1 MRFLNLRLALALGLG
16 VSIPINLAWSQEAE
30 PSQKG
35 EGVEAPQEQEGDAK
49 EGAEESKDAEA
60 DSKESADKAKADKGT
75 EAKDEDK
82 DEAKAKEEPA
92 LELPEESGSLIF
104 IEAERLITRPGKEIA
119 NGKVIVR
126 NGRIQQVGADLV
138 APEGA
143 RTIKGKVVCAGFI
156 DPWSTL
162 GVDGG
167 SLFESRADATLQTM
181 DALELFGPKHSY
193 ERAMA
198 AGVLAFE
205 THIGSPASIGG
216 TGVIL
221 RTQPSTQPDDILI
234 SDRSAM
240 WSALGVNSDVI
251 GRIEEVDGL
260 VGKLLAG
267 EAHLKSMSKYEKELT
282 EWEEEI
288 AELQKKLDKDFK
300 KAKKDRDKKVKEDG
314 KKHKDKKHKEPKAP
328 RKPKPNPDKEA
339 MGRVMAGEIPLVV
352 RANRAAVL
360 RNLLEATEGLGSLRL
375 VIAGG
380 ENAMHVAPKLAA
392 RKIPVIVWP
401 ANALADSSSEQRTG
415 LDLAGELSRAG
426 VLVLIGS
433 GASGETSALP
443 LYASLAVGHGLDADH
458 ALAAITTRVAETF
471 DLQDELGSVRRG
483 RRAELLIMDGEPLS
497 MGTTI
502 QYVVSGGEVV
512 LEPKE

>member
-49 EGAEESKDAEA
+49 EGADKSKDAEA
-60 DSKESADKAKADKGT
+60 GTEEPADKVKADKGT
-75 EAKDEDK
+75 EDKAKD
-82 DEAKAKEEPA
+82 KEEPA

-167 SLFESRADATLQTM
+167 SLLESRADATLQTM

-205 THIGSPASIGG
+205 THVGSLASIGG

-267 EAHLKSMSKYEKELT
+267 EAYMNSMRKYEKELS

-288 AELQKKLDKDFK
+288 AELEKKLDKDFK
-300 KAKKDRDKKVKEDG
+300 KEKKDRDKKVKKAKEDG

-328 RKPKPNPDKEA
+328 RKPKPNSDKEA
-339 MGRVMAGEIPLVV
+339 LGRVMAGEIPLVV

-380 ENAMHVAPKLAA
+380 QNAMHVAPKLAA

-401 ANALADSSSEQRTG
+401 ANALADSSSEQRMG

-458 ALAAITTRVAETF
+458 ALAAITTHVAKTF

>member
-1 MRFLNLRLALALGLG
+1 MALGLG
-16 VSIPINLAWSQEAE
+16 VSIPNNLAWSQEAE

-35 EGVEAPQEQEGDAK
+35 EGVEAPQEEEAK
-49 EGAEESKDAEA
+49 QESKDSEGE
-60 DSKESADKAKADKGT
+60 KE
-75 EAKDEDK
+75 EAKDKDK
-82 DEAKAKEEPA
+82 EEEEAKEPA
-92 LELPEESGSLIF
+92 LALPEDSGALIF
-104 IEAERLITRPGKEIA
+104 IDAERLIVRPGKEID

-126 NGRIQQVGADLV
+126 NGRIQSVGADLV

-162 GVDGG
+162 GVDGA
-167 SLFESRADATLQTM
+167 SRFESRADATLSTT
-181 DALELFGPKHSY
+181 DALELYGPKRPF
-193 ERAMA
+193 EQAMA

-205 THIGSPASIGG
+205 THVGSRASIGG
-216 TGVIL
+216 MGVFL
-221 RTQPSTQPDDILI
+221 RTQPSTESADIMI

-240 WSALGVNSDVI
+240 WSALEVSSDVI

-260 VGKLLAG
+260 IGKLLAG
-267 EAHLKSMSKYEKELT
+267 EAYLKTWAKYEKELA

-288 AELQKKLDKDFK
+288 AELQEKLDKGFK
-300 KAKKDRDKKVKEDG
+300 KAKKDRDKKVKKAEEDG

-328 RKPKPNPDKEA
+328 RKPKLNPAKEA
-339 MGRVMAGEIPLVV
+339 LGRVMAGELPLVI

-360 RNLLEATEGLGSLRL
+360 RNLLEGTEGLGSLRI

-380 ENAMHVAPKLAA
+380 QNAMHVAPKLAA

-401 ANALADSSSEQRTG
+401 AKALADSNSEARTG
-415 LDLAGELSRAG
+415 LDLAGELARAG
-426 VLVLIGS
+426 VPVLIGS
-433 GASGETSALP
+433 GDSGDTAALP
-443 LYASLAVGHGLDADH
+443 LYASLAVGHGLDADQ
-458 ALAAITTRVAETF
+458 ALAAITTRVAQTF

-483 RRAELLIMDGEPLS
+483 RRAELLIMNGDPLS
-497 MGTTI
+497 MGTSI

-512 LEPKE
+512 VEPKE